1 MRNIFLFF
9 SIFILGQSLQA
20 QNFSNKGK
28 DFWVA
33 YGYHCR
39 MSTNA
44 QDMVLYFATE
54 EVTNIT
60 ITIPGSGYTQTL
72 TSGAVPTVLTS
83 APIPKAG
90 VQDARLL
97 VESTTPEDKGIHIT
111 SDKPMVA
118 YAHIYNSNVSGASI
132 LFPTNTLGKEYY
144 SINYTNN
151 SNENNSNC
159 WFYVVATDT
168 GTTTVEITPIAN
180 TINHAA
186 GVTFTVNLTQ
196 GQVYNLMGQ
205 LTGGGGGGGGGGSYT
220 GVDLTGSKI
229 KSIASGNGVCKRIA
243 VYSGSGKISI
253 TCGANASSADNY
265 MVQAFPKDAWGKK
278 YLTVPTSSLNHN
290 IYRICVLDPATNV
303 LVNGGPIGLPLINNF
318 YYETPATTSPIKIEA
333 DQPITVAQYIAT
345 QGACGNPSSSSSPG
359 DPEVIYLS
367 PVEQNIEKVLWN
379 ATPNFNITEHYY
391 NVVIPNTGTAISSFK
406 LDGVTVNPAAFTVHP
421 QDAGFSYMSAQLT
434 SSGVHSIQSD
444 SGFNAIAYGFGSA
457 ESYGYNAGTN
467 IKPFIPIRAYNPLNI
482 SGSTVACSGTNAY
495 LTITLPFQ
503 PTSLDVD
510 FHNSPY
516 QTPNTNVSISDPT
529 AIFDSI
535 HIEGTQQYWCYHL
548 PTFYYFNVNN
558 PSLDSSSYQISIKG
572 GTNSVEGCGN
582 FFVADYDLFV
592 YNPAKVKFSWANNGC
607 VNDPVLF
614 TDTTNYSNS
623 TFSYIWNWDFG
634 DNTTSIGHN
643 PSHLFT
649 APGTY
654 DVSFS
659 LVTNVGCVSDT
670 TISVTVYPLSYG
682 TVTGTTSV
690 CANSTAPTL
699 TFNATSGTAP
709 FIFNYS
715 INGGAS
721 QSLNSTT
728 NTATITSPTST
739 PGIYNYTLN
748 SIQGSTCLQ
757 LQNAT
762 PSVVTV
768 NTLPTATIVGT
779 AVVCQNATS
788 PVITFTGSGATAPY
802 TFSYKI
808 NNGPAQTIVSTGNV
822 ATINAPTNI
831 VGTFTYSLLNVV
843 DGSSTACAQ
852 TQSGSVVITVN
863 PLPTATISGETALC
877 LNATAPDVEFLGAN
891 GTAPYTFTYS
901 INSGPNLT
909 VTTTSGNSVLVT
921 APTSVAGVYNY
932 QLISVQDASS
942 TQCIQNQNAVATI
955 TVYRE
960 PLANFNYDPPAC
972 PERTIQF
979 HDLSIPYSGT
989 LAEWHWNFGDATP
1002 AVTTQNPI
1010 HNFALPGTYQVKLY
1024 IKTSND
1030 CFSPEIT
1037 IPVTI
1042 NPLPVV
1048 GFINPEVCLSDTYA
1062 QFADTSSVSGGT
1074 ITNWEWDFDH
1084 PSSGALNTSSL
1095 QNPRHSY
1102 NTIGTKN
1109 VRLIVTTNSGCVDT
1123 TIQSFFVNGDIP
1135 VASIAVLNANGLCAN
1150 DSVLIKNTSTVN
1162 VGSIVKVEIYWD
1174 NIGAPTVLQLDD
1186 LPYSGKVYSHIYPN
1200 FQTPAT
1206 RTYKIRFRAYSGATC
1221 INDFYQDVVI
1231 NAAPK
1236 VQFNVIPDTC
1246 LNIAPFQITEATEIG
1261 GVPGT
1266 FVFSGPG
1273 VSSSGIFDPA
1283 LVGPGVY
1290 TIKYVFTSLRGCLD
1304 SAQKQIRILQPPLA
1318 NFGYSNPACEGHT
1331 ISFTDTSS
1339 STVGSISSWTW
1350 NFGDGSAPL
1359 IRYTNTPFTHIF
1371 ANAGTYNVKLFVTTN
1386 GGCNSVLKIKNVL
1399 INPQPLSKFRFTD
1412 TACLPNAIIQFTNT
1426 SSIANGTENTFLYLW
1441 NFGDPTSGVLNTSTA
1456 INPLHV
1462 YNNVGPYSVKLR
1474 VTSGVGCIDDTII
1487 AVNTIHPQPTADF
1500 NFGKPSVCIGDDVR
1514 MLDQSNP
1521 KDGSLYQWYW
1531 DFGDGVYATQQNP
1544 LHTYADS
1551 GNFTV
1556 HLYMINSYGC
1566 MSDTML
1572 KPFNVYPYPVISAG
1586 PDLLILEGLSQMIPA
1601 TAYGHS
1607 MQYAWTSNTYLNNS
1621 TILNPICAPI
1631 DDITYTLTVT
1641 GIGGCPSVDQVKIIV
1656 LKKPLIPNTFS
1667 PNDDG
1672 INDFWEIEYLK
1683 TYPKA
1688 KIQVFTRT
1696 GQMVFE
1702 SKGYNKPWDG
1712 TKAGVALPVDTY
1724 YYIIEPESGRA
1735 PVTGYVTIIK

>member
-1 MRNIFLFF
+1 MRHFFLFF
-9 SIFILGQSLQA
+9 SFLIFTQSLEA

-39 MSTNA
+39 MGTNA

-83 APIPKAG
+83 SPIPKAG

-97 VESTTPEDKGIHIT
+97 VESTSPEDKGIHIT

-168 GTTTVEITPIAN
+168 GSTAVEITPIAN

-196 GQVYNLMGQ
+196 GQVYNLMGE
-205 LTGGGGGGGGGGSYT
+205 LTGGGGGGGGGGGSTYT

-243 VYSGSGKISI
+243 VFSGSGKISI

-391 NVVIPNTGTAISSFK
+391 NVVIQNSGTAISSFK
-406 LDGVTVNPAAFTVHP
+406 LDGVNVNPSAFTVHP
-421 QDAGFSYMSAQLT
+421 QDAGYSYISAQLT
-434 SSGVHSIQSD
+434 SSGVHSIESD
-444 SGFNAIAYGFGSA
+444 SGFNAIAYGFGNA

-467 IKPFIPIRAYNPLNI
+467 IRDLYNFLAPINPYSI
-482 SGSTVACSGTNAY
+482 SPDPVACTGTPFY
-495 LTITLPFQ
+495 LSVTFPFE
-503 PTSLDVD
+503 PTSLYWN
-510 FHNSPY
+510 FHNNPFQS
-516 QTPNTNVSISDPT
+516 PNTNVTVSTPVSDST
-529 AIFDSI
+529 YFI
-535 HIEGTQQYWCYHL
+535 GTKQVWRYKL
-548 PTFYYFNVNN
+548 PTLYTYSPANST
-558 PSLDSSSYQISIKG
+558 PGYLISITA
-572 GTNSVEGCGN
+572 GTTSTEGCGSSIDRD
-582 FFVADYDLFV
+582 FYLAVYDPPVANMDWY
-592 YNPAKVKFSWANNGC
+592 NNGC
-607 VNDPVLF
+607 I
-614 TDTTNYSNS
+614 TDTVRFRDTTIYLAGTYS
-623 TFSYIWNWDFG
+623 YKWYWDFG
-634 DNTTSIGHN
+634 DGSRDSVRYPKHKYAN
-643 PSHLFT
+643 
-649 APGTY
+649 AGTY
-654 DVSFS
+654 TVKFCMIS
-659 LVTNVGCVSDT
+659 NVGCFSDT
-670 TISVTVYPLSYG
+670 AIQQI
-682 TVTGTTSV
+682 TVTNIPIASFTH
-690 CANSTAPTL
+690 STPTCTGLPITL
-699 TFNATSGTAP
+699 TSNSIIIAPGNIETWYWNFGDGNTQVITQPATSTTQHTFTAYG
-709 FIFNYS
+709 NYP
-715 INGGAS
+715 INIRVVS
-721 QSLNSTT
+721 NSGC
-728 NTATITSPTST
+728 TST
-739 PGIYNYTLN
+739 IDT
-748 SIQGSTCLQ
+748 SITYIGAIPVASFS
-757 LQNAT
+757 T
-762 PSVVTV
+762 PSVVCLPYDSARFTNTSTV
-768 NTLPTATIVGT
+768 TDGLPSSLSTHWTFGNPSSGVNDTINDNPPVHLYTNIGPYNVHLNVTSPYGCTDDSIIVFNNVYAQATANFTTLPENCLNTATNFSSTSIGNGRPIT
-779 AVVCQNATS
+779 NWYWDFGDGSPIATGQNVSHTY
-788 PVITFTGSGATAPY
+788 ATAG
-802 TFSYKI
+802 TK
-808 NNGPAQTIVSTGNV
+808 TILHWVKTDVSC
-822 ATINAPTNI
+822 
-831 VGTFTYSLLNVV
+831 YS
-843 DGSSTACAQ
+843 DTM
-852 TQSGSVVITVN
+852 TKTVVIN
-863 PLPTATISGETALC
+863 PLPTANFTTA
-877 LNATAPDVEFLGAN
+877 G
-891 GTAPYTFTYS
+891 PYCHDRDITFTSTSVPNAGNIISWNWNLGDGTILNLNNGSPFTHVYTAS
-901 INSGPNLT
+901 GIKTVTLEVTTDKGCISAVRTSIITINSR
-909 VTTTSGNSVLVT
+909 
-921 APTSVAGVYNY
+921 
-932 QLISVQDASS
+932 AS
-942 TQCIQNQNAVATI
+942 
-955 TVYRE
+955 
-960 PLANFNYDPPAC
+960 
-972 PERTIQF
+972 
-979 HDLSIPYSGT
+979 
-989 LAEWHWNFGDATP
+989 
-1002 AVTTQNPI
+1002 
-1010 HNFALPGTYQVKLY
+1010 
-1024 IKTSND
+1024 
-1030 CFSPEIT
+1030 
-1037 IPVTI
+1037 
-1042 NPLPVV
+1042 V
-1048 GFINPEVCLSDTYA
+1048 GFIDPEVCLSDTYA
-1062 QFADTSSVSGGT
+1062 QFADTSSVAGGT
-1074 ITNWEWDFDH
+1074 ITNWWWSFDDPTSGVLNNATIQN
-1084 PSSGALNTSSL
+1084 PSHSYSTIGIKNVQLIINTS
-1095 QNPRHSY
+1095 
-1102 NTIGTKN
+1102 G
-1109 VRLIVTTNSGCVDT
+1109 GCRDT

-1150 DSVLIKNTSTVN
+1150 DSVYIKNTSTVN

-1174 NIGAPTVLQLDD
+1174 NVGAPTVLQLDD
-1186 LPYSGKVYSHIYPN
+1186 LPYSGKVYSHLYPN

-1339 STVGSISSWTW
+1339 SSVGSISSWTW
-1350 NFGDGSAPL
+1350 DFGDGSAPL
-1359 IRYTNTPFTHIF
+1359 IRYTNTPFTHVF

-1456 INPLHV
+1456 INPMHV
-1462 YNNVGPYSVKLR
+1462 YNNVGPYNVKLR
-1474 VTSGVGCIDDTII
+1474 VTSGAGCVDDSII

-1500 NFGKPSVCIGDDVR
+1500 SFGKPSVCIGDDVR
-1514 MLDQSNP
+1514 MLDLSNP

-1531 DFGDGVYATQQNP
+1531 NFGDGVYATQQNP

-1566 MSDTML
+1566 MSDTMS

-1586 PDLLILEGLSQMIPA
+1586 PDLLILEGLSQVIPA
-1601 TAYGHS
+1601 TAYGHN
-1607 MQYAWTSNTYLNNS
+1607 MQYAWTSNTYLNN
-1621 TILNPICAPI
+1621 TAILNPICAPI
-1631 DDITYTLTVT
+1631 DDISYTLTVT

-1672 INDFWEIEYLK
+1672 INDLWEIQYLK

-1696 GQMVFE
+1696 GQLVFE
-1702 SKGYNKPWDG
+1702 SNGYNKPWDG